1 SVAGVAAAGGQG
13 QGHRQGQGQGE
24 QSSCHVFVPLFHKIF
39 AKRNAMNLRPWQTKQ
54 TARSPADVCPSTM
67 TALHRGSGPVTVRRI
82 FCGSPGGGSLG
93 AHPSTFGGD
102 AFPGPAFA
110 QAVSATH
117 RSRASIIAFQFGTYV
132 TIGAQPLSR
141 ENSPRFPYFSRRP
154 LAYLTRRRAFYQ
166 RPGKA
171 FLTHILQEKD

>member
-1 SVAGVAAAGGQG
+1 QG
-13 QGHRQGQGQGE
+13 FGSCDSPPHILRQPRRRKLGRA
-24 QSSCHVFVPLFHKIF
+24 SL
-39 AKRNAMNLRPWQTKQ
+39 NLR
-54 TARSPADVCPSTM
+54 
-67 TALHRGSGPVTVRRI
+67 RRRLSRTGI
-82 FCGSPGGGSLG
+82 
-93 AHPSTFGGD
+93 
-102 AFPGPAFA
+102 A

-154 LAYLTRRRAFYQ
+154 LAYLTRRRAFFQ

-171 FLTHILQEKD
+171 SLTHILQEKDRELAK